1 MGLEPHI
8 KNNMDELT
16 TLKKENE
23 ELKKHNAVKSDL
35 ISISAHQLRTSLS
48 ALKWILKMLLDK
60 DLGALSLEQES
71 FIKKASD
78 SNERMI
84 TLVND
89 MLTLNHSEDS
99 ALTFNFK
106 PTDILSL
113 IEETLF
119 EFSGESHK
127 KQIETIF
134 LKPDHQLSQVVCDR
148 EMIRV
153 VLQNLVENAIKYSN
167 TGDKVFIT
175 LKEESGAIILS
186 VRDTGIGISKEEQP
200 KIFDKFFRAKNA
212 TAKEIIGSGL
222 GLFTTQNIVN
232 HHGGKIWFESNEDA
246 GSTFF
251 VSLPL
256 TK

>member
-1 MGLEPHI
+1 MNELE
-8 KNNMDELT
+8 

-60 DLGALSLEQES
+60 DLGAISNEQES

-78 SNERMI
+78 SNQRMI

-89 MLTLNHSEDS
+89 MLTLNHAEDD
-99 ALTFNFK
+99 ALTFKFN
-106 PTDILSL
+106 PTNILTL
-113 IEETLF
+113 AEETLF

-127 KQIETIF
+127 KNIEVIF
-134 LKPDHQLSQVVCDR
+134 LKPDDALPEVKCDR

-153 VLQNLVENAIKYSN
+153 VFQNLIENAIKYSN
-167 TGDKVFIT
+167 EGDKVFVS
-175 LKEESGAIILS
+175 LKQDKDTILIS
-186 VRDTGIGISKEEQP
+186 IRDTGIGIDTKEQP
-200 KIFDKFFRAKNA
+200 HIFDKFFRAGNA
-212 TAKEIIGSGL
+212 QEKDSIGSGL
-222 GLFTTQNIVN
+222 GLFTVQNIVN
-232 HHGGKIWFESNEDA
+232 HHNGKIWFESNLDE
-246 GSTFF
+246 GTTFY

-256 TK
+256 SN